1 MELDQDNIK
10 LEILKILETQ
20 EVDSFSLSK
29 ILNTDHQSTIGML
42 KSLLIF
48 EKVNLDQKEKK
59 FYSILPDGKEIIDN
73 GSPENVLMKFLLENS
88 NDFKIKQSEVKGK
101 ISKEAETRGFAN
113 AMKLKLISLDKEG
126 VISILKK
133 EFNPSDD
140 LVRNQLTAIAN
151 DSTKLDIFDQNT
163 INNLVKSKLIKLD
176 VVKYYNIT
184 KGSQFSLNL
193 VKSEADLTTQLIVDD
208 KYKSLNFKKYNYKSK
223 GVEVNNGSLHP
234 LMKVRTQFR
243 EIMLELGFE
252 EMPTN
257 NYVESSFWN
266 FDSLFQ
272 PQQHPA
278 RDAHDT
284 FFLINPKYS
293 EKLAEL
299 YPEYIKKVKDVH
311 EKGGY
316 GSLGWRYTFSDEE
329 TSKNILR
336 THTTC
341 VSSRMLF
348 KLAKEYQETGVFTPK
363 KFFSIDRVFRNET
376 LDATHLCEFHQIE
389 GVIVDYDLGLG
400 HLIGVIEDFFKKFG
414 VTKLRFKPAYNPYTE
429 PSMEIFSFHEKLNKW
444 VEIGNSGIFRPEMLA
459 PMGLPE
465 NVTAIAW
472 GLSLERPTMIHYKY
486 DSIKY
491 LFGEEVKLRDTKNSK
506 IYCINCN

>member
-1 MELDQDNIK
+1 MELDQDNVK
-10 LEILKILETQ
+10 FEILKIVENQTT
-20 EVDSFSLSK
+20 DSLQLSK
-29 ILNTDHQSTIGML
+29 ILNLDHQTIVGCL
-42 KSLLIF
+42 KSLLIL
-48 EKVNLDQKEKK
+48 EKVNLEQIEKK
-59 FYSILPDGKEIIDN
+59 FYSILADGKEIIEN
-73 GSPENVLMKFLLENS
+73 GSPENILMRWIFDNAKDLRV
-88 NDFKIKQSEVKGK
+88 KQSEIKGK
-101 ISKEAETRGFAN
+101 VSKEVETRGFAN
-113 AMKLKLISLDKEG
+113 AMKLKLISSDKEG
-126 VISILKK
+126 FINVLKK
-133 EFNPSDD
+133 DFNPNED
-140 LVRNQLTAIAN
+140 LIRNQLQAIMN
-151 DSTKLDIFDQNT
+151 DSSKLDIFDQGT
-163 INNLVKSKLIKLD
+163 INNLIKAKLIKSD
-176 VVKYYNIT
+176 VVKYFNIT
-184 KGSQFSLNL
+184 KGSQFSLKL
-193 VKSEADLTTQLIVDD
+193 IKPEADLTSQLIVDD
-208 KYKSLNFKKYNYKSK
+208 KYKTLNFKKYNYNSK
-223 GVEVNNGSLHP
+223 GVEVSNGSLHP

-257 NYVESSFWN
+257 NFVESSFWN

-293 EKLAEL
+293 DKLANL
-299 YPEYIKKVKDVH
+299 YPDYIKKVKDVH

-316 GSLGWRYTFSDEE
+316 NSLGWRYKFSDEE
-329 TSKNILR
+329 TYKNILR
-336 THTTC
+336 THTTA

-348 KLAKEYQETGVFTPK
+348 KLAKEYQETGIFTPK